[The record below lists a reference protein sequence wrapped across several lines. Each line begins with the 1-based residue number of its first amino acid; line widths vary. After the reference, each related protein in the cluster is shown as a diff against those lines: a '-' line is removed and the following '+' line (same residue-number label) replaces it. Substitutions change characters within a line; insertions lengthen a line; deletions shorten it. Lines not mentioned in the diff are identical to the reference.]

1 MDNKKFTNTYDDGNI
16 PDVDLPK
23 DSTKNAANDSQS
35 SKYDVEPL
43 PESSRPRK
51 DGPGGD

>member
-23 DSTKNAANDSQS
+23 DNA
-35 SKYDVEPL
+35 
-43 PESSRPRK
+43 K
-51 DGPGGD
+51 DIQIEKGEEK